1 MHKLSIVI
9 LALLILLSGCA
20 MITKKAPA
28 DTGSPR
34 FVTTKD
40 IKLVGTLN
48 TTTMQNLNFTQYWEE
63 FFPLYN
69 QAKHKNNEKF
79 YGTMFMDQDTPFTM
93 DTPINYLVGVPAK
106 VIPDAKAPW
115 TKHTIKGGTY
125 AVFTH
130 RGPVENIMETYMYIY
145 NTWLPD
151 SGYAERF
158 GDQFEYYDE
167 RFKDQSPD
175 SIIEIWVPVQKK

>member
-79 YGTMFMDQDTPFTM
+79 YGTMFWDAQGEMDMNST
-93 DTPINYLVGVPAK
+93 INYMVGVPEK
-106 VIPDAKAPW
+106 VIADPKEPW
-115 TKHTIKGGTY
+115 AKHTIKGGTY

-130 RGPVENIMETYMYIY
+130 RGPVENIMETYIYIY
-145 NTWLPD
+145 QTWLPN
-151 SGYAERF
+151 SEYAERN

-167 RFKDQSPD
+167 RFIDKSPD
-175 SIIEIWVPVQKK
+175 SIVEIWVPIQKK